1 MKKTSWRAILALL
14 VAALAAG
21 PVSAREAPGQ
31 AAPVVTE
38 APTLPGPGQLGTLSG
53 KVTRCPDGALAL
65 QVGAATYRL
74 EGETA
79 RALAP
84 LVGRTIRVEA
94 AIDRAPPPPAT
105 EPRAGQAPTTTPID
119 AALGGGA
126 PTLEVLSYVDPRPAS
141 TSGVVG
147 EQDEVPTLDTPE
159 GIVRL
164 GGVPPA
170 LLSQLGGRRLSV
182 TGWIFKDEGGH
193 ARELVLTSVAAQV
206 VQDGWLSQRIEDP
219 VGSGTWRYRTTA
231 NVKPGDNVTLVELG
245 AYNKTEKAWR
255 SVEDTRPGDI
265 LFGVVRLGAPRPGE
279 PALEGWIPIYKLSL
293 GVSVPT
299 ARAEEEPTVADADA
313 VDSDAADAV
322 DDVEVP
328 VQATVPGAQQAPAG
342 PTQVGAT
349 GVLERA
355 LGQK

>member
-1 MKKTSWRAILALL
+1 MKKTSWRALLALL

-21 PVSAREAPGQ
+21 PVSAKDAPGLQ
-31 AAPVVTE
+31 APGAAVAP
-38 APTLPGPGQLGTLSG
+38 ALPGPGQPGTISG
-53 KVTRCPDGALAL
+53 KVTRCADGSLAL
-65 QVGAATYRL
+65 QVGATSYRL

-84 LVGRTIRVEA
+84 LAGRTIRVEA
-94 AIDRAPPPPAT
+94 AID
-105 EPRAGQAPTTTPID
+105 
-119 AALGGGA
+119 AALGDGA

-182 TGWIFKDEGGH
+182 TGWVFKDEAGH

-299 ARAEEEPTVADADA
+299 PEVEGEEPVVADADA
-313 VDSDAADAV
+313 VDSDTADDV

-328 VQATVPGAQQAPAG
+328 VQATLPGAQQAPA
-342 PTQVGAT
+342 QVGAT

>member
-21 PVSAREAPGQ
+21 PVSAREAPGV
-31 AAPVVTE
+31 APVVAE
-38 APTLPGPGQLGTLSG
+38 APTLPGPGQPGTLSG

-94 AIDRAPPPPAT
+94 A
-105 EPRAGQAPTTTPID
+105 ID

-182 TGWIFKDEGGH
+182 TGWVFKDEGGH

-299 ARAEEEPTVADADA
+299 AGAQEEPTVADADA

-342 PTQVGAT
+342 PTQGGAT

>member
-21 PVSAREAPGQ
+21 PVSAKEAPHQ
-31 AAPVVTE
+31 AAPVVAE
-38 APTLPGPGQLGTLSG
+38 APTLPGPGQPGTISG

-65 QVGAATYRL
+65 QAGAATYRL
-74 EGETA
+74 EGEAA

-84 LVGRTIRVEA
+84 LVGRTVRVEGA
-94 AIDRAPPPPAT
+94 VDP
-105 EPRAGQAPTTTPID
+105 
-119 AALGGGA
+119 ALGDAA
-126 PTLEVLSYVDPRPAS
+126 PTLEVLSYLDPRPAS

-147 EQDEVPTLDTPE
+147 EQDEVPTLDTLD
-159 GIVRL
+159 GVMRL

-182 TGWIFKDEGGH
+182 TGWVFQGEGGR

-231 NVKPGDNVTLVELG
+231 SVKPGDNVTLVELG
-245 AYNKTEKAWR
+245 AYNKAEKAWR

-265 LFGVVRLGAPRPGE
+265 LFGIVRLGAPRPGE

-299 ARAEEEPTVADADA
+299 PEVEGEALVEADA

-328 VQATVPGAQQAPAG
+328 TLPPAG
-342 PTQVGAT
+342 TPQAGAT

-355 LGQK
+355 LGGGQE